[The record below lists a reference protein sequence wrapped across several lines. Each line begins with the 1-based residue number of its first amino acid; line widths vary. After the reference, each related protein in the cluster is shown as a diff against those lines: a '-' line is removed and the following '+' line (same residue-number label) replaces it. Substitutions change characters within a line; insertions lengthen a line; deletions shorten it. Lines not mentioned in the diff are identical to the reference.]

1 MAEKS
6 YKRFLPSFITILF
19 ELLEHWKRDA
29 AHNSN
34 IRKLDKTADQ
44 LGTIENMLV
53 RLEKKIQYNRD
64 LVDKLKFMLYISMAA
79 NLLLL
84 IVILLKVFSLI

>member
-6 YKRFLPSFITILF
+6 YKRFLPSFITIVF

-64 LVDKLKFMLYISMAA
+64 LVDRLKFMLYISMAA

-84 IVILLKVFSLI
+84 IVIFLKVFSLI

>member
-6 YKRFLPSFITILF
+6 YKRYLPSFITIVF

-53 RLEKKIQYNRD
+53 RLEKKIQHNRD
-64 LVDKLKFMLYISMAA
+64 LVDRLKFMLFISMAA

-84 IVILLKVFSLI
+84 IVILLKVFSFI